1 MILFGHIGI
10 TVFLGNLLSLALL
23 YVFMGSVSPDLID
36 KPLQISGL
44 VGSGRFI
51 GHTLFMG
58 LVIAGIIHL
67 ITRKKLFSL
76 SFLFGYFV
84 HLLEDASHFVPWFY
98 PFVNYSFPS
107 YSFGPVF
114 STFNIISE
122 IIGVILL
129 VQLIHSKSHFKGFL
143 VKSWKGLRDKFKKH
157 WE

>member
-1 MILFGHIGI
+1 MILFGPIGI

-157 WE
+157 